1 MSTILK
7 RREIPTIL
15 AAICGL
21 VIIIDY
27 FFAHSSTTITALKN
41 GVMDLSSIVTIYTLI
56 VGGLV
61 VVIYFGRKVVR
72 REKEWWLGL
81 YTIII
86 VILVLGMGVANYQT
100 GFDWFVLWVEVPS
113 HATLSAVALL
123 FYMMASYRRFR
134 IRNLEAF
141 LLMIGG
147 TCIALTNAP
156 LWGGLLTPWIVPVGI
171 WFRDVAFV
179 AVQRAVVMMA
189 SIGAII
195 MALRTYIGAER
206 AMIRQK
212 EEGGGEE

>member
-7 RREIPTIL
+7 RNEIPTIL
-15 AAICGL
+15 AAACGII
-21 VIIIDY
+21 IIIDY
-27 FFAHSSTTITALKN
+27 FFSHSSTTLTSLKN
-41 GVMDLSSIVTIYTLI
+41 GVMDLSSIITIYTLI
-56 VGGLV
+56 VGGLT
-61 VVIYFGRKVVR
+61 VVIYFLRRAMR
-72 REKEWWLGL
+72 REREWWLGI
-81 YTIII
+81 YTVLI
-86 VILVLGMGVANYQT
+86 VILVLGMGFANYTT
-100 GFDWFVLWVEVPS
+100 GFDWFALWVEVPS

-156 LWGGLLTPWIVPVGI
+156 LWGGLLTPWIVPAGI

-195 MALRTYIGAER
+195 MSLRTYIGAER
-206 AMIRQK
+206 AMVRMK
-212 EEGGGEE
+212 EEGGGEQ